1 MSSNLK
7 ATIEKIKNLEAE
19 KKSLQI
25 EIETL
30 RKIADEK
37 ANTLENEVSVLRDEV
52 KTLKILVDPLEPT
65 PNKIQS

>member
-30 RKIADEK
+30 RKMADAK
-37 ANTLENEVSVLRDEV
+37 ADTLENEVSVLRDEV
-52 KTLKILVDPLEPT
+52 KALKVLMEPVEPT